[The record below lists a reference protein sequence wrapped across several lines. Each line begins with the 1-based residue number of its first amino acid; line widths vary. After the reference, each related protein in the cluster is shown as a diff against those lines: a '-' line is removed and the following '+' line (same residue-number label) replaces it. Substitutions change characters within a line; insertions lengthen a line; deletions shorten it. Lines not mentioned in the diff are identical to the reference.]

1 MQAKIDRTPVL
12 RVATRRAILWMSV
25 LLIMLTACGNNAGES
40 GQPTI
45 AVVEATSVVLENTA
59 TAPATE
65 APTSLPVVEATATPV
80 TVAQAIEPATPT
92 PAPTESPPDTGPD
105 SNIEQGIAAIIAL
118 GYEPRLLARYPSPDE
133 SVEAQVLVY
142 DCVSIIEGQE
152 NALDI
157 LRIVNSNTN
166 EITQEVDS
174 QFQYCGGLGAF
185 GLGGLFWSPTGRFFY
200 YTDAREGVP
209 DGCGYWSRP
218 MSRVDTTDW
227 SIEELS
233 GVAQSQAGTRL
244 AGWSDEDL
252 VIWDIDGEEIGR
264 VEIARRNFSRG
275 PIVWSPEGDSIA
287 YLLAEHFCVPGS
299 ENEST
304 VVVVDVSN
312 FSAEVLLTSNSPA
325 YQDIAWYGSE
335 QLVLADGLGGRWFL
349 DLATGSISDTP

>member
-1 MQAKIDRTPVL
+1 MQAKLDRTPVL
-12 RVATRRAILWMSV
+12 QVATRHPILWMIA
-25 LLIMLTACGNNAGES
+25 LLILLTACANNASDSE
-40 GQPTI
+40 QPTI
-45 AVVEATSVVLENTA
+45 AVVEATSVVTEGT
-59 TAPATE
+59 TTVPATE
-65 APTSLPVVEATATPV
+65 VPTSLPVAVATPTPV
-80 TVAQAIEPATPT
+80 TGAQATEPATPT
-92 PAPTESPPDTGPD
+92 PAPTESPPDTGPE

-133 SVEAQVLVY
+133 AIEAQVLVY

-152 NALDI
+152 NALDV
-157 LRIVNSNTN
+157 LRIVNNSTN
-166 EITQEVDS
+166 EITQEVDT

-185 GLGGLFWSPTGRFFY
+185 GLGGLFWSPSGRFFY

-218 MSRVDTTDW
+218 ISRVDTTDW
-227 SIEELS
+227 SIEELG
-233 GVAQSQAGTRL
+233 GVAQSQDGTRL

-264 VEIARRNFSRG
+264 VEIARRNLSRG
-275 PIVWSPEGDSIA
+275 PIVWSPEGNSIA

-304 VVVVDVSN
+304 VGVVDVSD

-349 DLATGSISDTP
+349 DLATGSISETP